1 MLNCVLVFSFLDTPK
16 RQDGV
21 SFCQHF
27 IKHFIRPYE
36 LLHFPENIADTTLGN
51 RLKTINC
58 EFMLRPH
65 VGFSEISETVT
76 EN

>member
-1 MLNCVLVFSFLDTPK
+1 MKNYILLCIN
-16 RQDGV
+16 
-21 SFCQHF
+21 F

-36 LLHFPENIADTTLGN
+36 LLHFAESIADTTLGN